1 MRRTLLLLVFAAL
14 PAIGCKKASDSAPAA
29 YPDESYAADGVA
41 QGGMAPEAPPPVAAP
56 ADDTAVG
63 FGATAEPMADM
74 EMEKKSIGS
83 YRRSVRENRKRK
95 DAPVRDPA
103 GSRAPGGG
111 TTGGES
117 PKAEPAD
124 DKPETDA
131 ADRQIIYTATM
142 QVSVFNLEDATK
154 KAEELPEKHGGYIQ
168 SMTAGQL
175 VLKIPAAKLRTVM
188 TELAGFGV
196 VDQRT
201 LSSQDVTD
209 EFLDIETRIR
219 VLQETQSQLIALL
232 GKARTVDEALHVRQT
247 LDQITMELEVLKG
260 RLRQLENLVAYS
272 TLTLTLVERGPFT
285 PTPSTNDPFQWVNE
299 LGVEAT
305 EWK

>member
-14 PAIGCKKASDSAPAA
+14 PAIGCKKAGYAPSAT
-29 YPDESYAADGVA
+29 YPDPSYAGDGA
-41 QGGMAPEAPPPVAAP
+41 SLGAEAAP
-56 ADDTAVG
+56 ASPAPPMDFDDSSVAAG
-63 FGATAEPMADM
+63 GTAEPMAEM
-74 EMEKKSIGS
+74 EMDKRSFGS
-83 YRRSVRENRKRK
+83 FRRAERSAKKRK
-95 DAPVRDPA
+95 DSPARESVTTKAPA
-103 GSRAPGGG
+103 GSA
-111 TTGGES
+111 TGGDNT
-117 PKAEPAD
+117 KAEPAD
-124 DKPETDA
+124 EKPPTDA

-154 KAEELPEKHGGYIQ
+154 KAEELPDKYGGYVQ
-168 SMTAGQL
+168 SMAAGQL
-175 VLKIPAAKLRTVM
+175 ILKIPAAKLRAVM
-188 TELAGFGV
+188 AELTGFGV

-219 VLQETQSQLIALL
+219 VLQETQAQLISLL

-272 TLTLTLVERGPFT
+272 TLTVTLVERGPFT
-285 PTPSTNDPFQWVNE
+285 PTPSTNDPFGWVNE